1 MKPTVC
7 VDVCCRQQRIKRIW
21 STARFP
27 CAHVSFCPPLKA
39 AGRRTGKE
47 GEVTEEYNDLRN

>member
-7 VDVCCRQQRIKRIW
+7 VCVDVCCSQQPIKRIW
-21 STARFP
+21 STPRFP

-39 AGRRTGKE
+39 AGRRTGGRK
-47 GEVTEEYNDLRN
+47 GGN